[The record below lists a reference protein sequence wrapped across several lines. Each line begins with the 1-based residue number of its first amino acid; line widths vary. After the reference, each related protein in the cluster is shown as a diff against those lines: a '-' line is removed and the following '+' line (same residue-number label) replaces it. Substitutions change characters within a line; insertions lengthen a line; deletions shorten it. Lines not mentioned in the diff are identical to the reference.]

1 MFFPKS
7 LSIVLFFFC
16 VILSIPF
23 NIINA
28 QTGPG
33 GVGANDGTSD
43 LIIWYRPDNGIV
55 TSGTSINS
63 WANSAGISAFNL
75 SESGSV
81 RPTLVSNAINGY
93 DEISFNGANRLRT
106 GFTLT
111 TSNFITNQATSVVVA
126 KADNTSQT
134 SSLYTTDPLVSSTR
148 FSTHIPWNG
157 TVYFDI
163 GTCCNSTARLEVGG
177 LSGLNDYSIWSYNAN
192 PTTGKQLYR
201 NSDLLQDRAGSSNYT
216 SHASQRFN
224 IGGYTSGTNGYVGD
238 LTELVVFKS
247 TINTAQ
253 RIIIDNYLAAKYDR
267 ALSSNDIY
275 THDNSSNGNFDHDV
289 AGIGQASDGT
299 NHTDSRGTGI
309 VRVSNPNNLSD
320 NEFLFWGEETRDP
333 VYNFSANTSTHTEQ
347 LSSRWRVRKQG
358 NIGRVDISFDI
369 SGLDLT
375 GKQNC
380 IPLQLVLDNN
390 YDFSSPEADD
400 VYDLTIVGT
409 TAIATNVR
417 LKQNRYFT
425 LRYTDQIVW
434 DGTSFSNGSGTAN
447 APDNTNACLK
457 LTVKSGNEAVL
468 TANAHV
474 REVEVES
481 GATLKVSDGFLLEV
495 ENGIINNGTIDL
507 LGEAQLIQNHTGTTS
522 NSGSGSLKIRQQGTS
537 NLYNYNYW
545 SAPVNRGG
553 AWQIGYLEDA
563 NGVVNFTGG
572 YNANPATSPIT
583 LSNYWLYDYNAVSG
597 EYSGWNFLTP
607 STGLTPGRGYSMK
620 GSGAS
625 GSEQEYV
632 FKGEA
637 NDGDY
642 SYPVV
647 AGNDFLLGNPYTS
660 ALNADQ
666 FINDNLSIIEGT
678 LYFWEHFTTNSS
690 HVYANYEG
698 GYATYNLML
707 GLPAVAG
714 LASNNG
720 TASKPKPTADIAV
733 GQAFFVTMKN
743 AGILVFNN
751 QQRSFAKESLNE
763 SVFYKTSNTNTTST
777 IDDRTKFW
785 FSYTSPSQYKRVIGL
800 GYDLDNATYNF
811 DNGYDAQAYD
821 DQPNELYWVQ
831 EDYKLAI
838 QALSEVN
845 TQDELPLGV
854 KVTDVGLFTFSISE
868 MVNVPSGLS
877 VYIKDN
883 MLNTYHNLMES
894 DFVIHLD
901 AGVNEERFSVVFQ
914 DGNTLSVE
922 EEALNGISII
932 YDGASKYIKIRNTEN
947 TQLKELFVFNTLGQ
961 QVLTQKKEVLTE
973 TNMSPFSDGLYIV
986 KIITD
991 KGTKTVKFIKH

>member
-7 LSIVLFFFC
+7 LSIVFIIFY
-16 VILSIPF
+16 VILSTPF
-23 NIINA
+23 NTVNA

-33 GVGANDGTSD
+33 GIGANDGTSD
-43 LIIWYRPDNGIV
+43 LIIWYRPDNGVV

-63 WANSAGISAFNL
+63 WSNSAGVSAFNL
-75 SESGSV
+75 SETGSN

-93 DEISFNGANRLRT
+93 NEISFNGTNRLRT
-106 GFTLT
+106 GLTLT
-111 TSNFITNQATSVVVA
+111 TANFITNQATSVVVA
-126 KADNTSQT
+126 KSDYNSQS

-163 GTCCNSTARLEVGG
+163 GTCCNSTARIQVGG
-177 LSGLNDYSIWSYNAN
+177 LTGLNDYSIWSYNAN
-192 PTTGKQLYR
+192 PSTGKQLYR

-224 IGGYTSGTNGYVGD
+224 VGGYTSGTNGYVGD

-267 ALSSNDIY
+267 ALTSNDVY
-275 THDNSSNGNFDHDV
+275 THDNASNGNFDHDV
-289 AGIGQASDGT
+289 AGIGQAADGT

-309 VRVSNPNNLSD
+309 VRVSNPNSLSD
-320 NEFLFWGEETRDP
+320 NEFLFWGEETKDP
-333 VYNFSANTSTHTEQ
+333 TYNFSTNTSTYTEQ
-347 LSSRWRVRKQG
+347 LNSRWRVRRQG
-358 NIGRVDISFDI
+358 NVGTVDVSFDI

-375 GKQNC
+375 NKQDC
-380 IPLQLVLDNN
+380 VPLQLVLDNDYN
-390 YDFSSPEADD
+390 FSSPEAND

-409 TAIATNVR
+409 TATATNVQ

-434 DGTSFSNGSGTAN
+434 DGASFSNGSGTAN
-447 APDNTNACLK
+447 APDTTNACLK

-468 TANAHV
+468 VSNANV
-474 REVEVES
+474 REIEVEN

-495 ENGIINNGTIDL
+495 ESGIINNGTIDL
-507 LGEAQLIQNHTGTTS
+507 LGEAQLIQNHTGTTL

-545 SAPVNRGG
+545 TAPVNRGG
-553 AWQIGYLEDA
+553 TWQIGYLEDA
-563 NGVVNFTGG
+563 NGAVNFTSG
-572 YNANPATSPIT
+572 YNANPATTPIT

-620 GSGAS
+620 GSGTS
-625 GSEQEYV
+625 GPEQEYV
-632 FKGEA
+632 FIGEA

-678 LYFWEHFTTNSS
+678 LYFWEHFATNSS
-690 HVYANYEG
+690 HLYANYEG

-720 TASKPKPTADIAV
+720 TASKPKPTANIGV
-733 GQAFFVTMKN
+733 GQAFFVTMEN
-743 AGILVFNN
+743 AGTLVFNN
-751 QQRSFAKESLNE
+751 QQRSFAKESSNE
-763 SVFYKTSNTNTTST
+763 AVFYKTSNSNTTSSV
-777 IDDRTKFW
+777 DDRIKFW
-785 FSYTSPSQYKRVIGL
+785 FSFTSPSQYKRVIGL
-800 GYDLDNATYNF
+800 GYDSNNATYNF

-821 DQPNELYWVQ
+821 DQPNELYWIQ
-831 EDYKLAI
+831 EDYKLSI
-838 QALSEVN
+838 KALAEVN
-845 TQDELPLGV
+845 IQDELPLGV

-868 MVNVPSGLS
+868 MVNVPDGLS

-883 MLNTYHNLMES
+883 MLNTYHNLIES
-894 DFVIHLD
+894 DFVTHLD

-914 DGNTLSVE
+914 DGNTLSAE

-932 YDGASKYIKIRNTEN
+932 YDGASKHIKIRNIEN
-947 TQLKELFVFNTLGQ
+947 AQLKELFVFNTLGQ
-961 QVLTQKKEVLTE
+961 QVLTQKKEVLIE

-986 KIITD
+986 KIITEE
-991 KGTKTVKFIKH
+991 GTKTVKFIKH